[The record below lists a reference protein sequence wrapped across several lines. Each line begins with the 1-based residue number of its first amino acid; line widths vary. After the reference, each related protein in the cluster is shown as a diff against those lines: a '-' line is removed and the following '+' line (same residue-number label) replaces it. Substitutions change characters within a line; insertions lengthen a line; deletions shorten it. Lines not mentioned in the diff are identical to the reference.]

1 MDWTKFDIKKMKGFL
16 GEYGRIVPSMR
27 LFIAAAPGHTAVMIV
42 LDLLMTTLEPLSV
55 WFMKFLVDAVI
66 AQQVRMAVIVA
77 LLLVVYRLSSYLSS
91 WAYEVVTPG
100 QIDRLQ
106 FALQTRLMEK
116 AVAIQDLT
124 LFESS
129 KFYDQLQ
136 TARQA
141 TDTWAQRL
149 FMTTKQ
155 LLALI
160 FVVILLFGSLSQLHP
175 FAAIVVFLAT
185 IPSYFAYLRLGV
197 ESTTVFRSQAPYQ
210 RKLDYFAQVLTTQ
223 DASKEVRLFGLGG
236 FFIDS
241 YRDVFRQSYKL
252 VQSFR
257 RRQARIVTLL
267 TMISPATAGAVLV
280 YTVWRA
286 ALGEIGPGDLVLYVG
301 IIFLVQQTFYR
312 LLQVAGTVHTCQL
325 HVSHLLDFLDLEPP
339 MPVSEGTGKRLPK
352 PLRNGIEVKNVSFTY
367 PGTERMVL
375 KDVSFQVGPGE
386 SVALVG
392 HNGAGKTTLV
402 KLLCRLYDPT
412 QGGIFLDGVD
422 LREHDLTDLRQNIT
436 AVFQD
441 FARFHLTA
449 AQNIGIANMARIE
462 DRPAVMRAAE
472 QGGADEV
479 ISRLPKGYDSQL
491 GREFEEGSELSI
503 GEWQKLALARAFF
516 RDAQILILDEPTAA
530 LDVQAEYEVYE
541 RFRELTEGRS
551 TILISHR
558 FSTVRMADRIIV
570 LENGSIAEEG
580 SHAQLMAQGCIYADL
595 YSKQASWYRE

>member
-1 MDWTKFDIKKMKGFL
+1 MLKVNKEQLKSYL

-42 LDLLMTTLEPLSV
+42 LDLLQATLEPLSV
-55 WFMKFLVDAVI
+55 WFMKFLVDAVV
-66 AQQVRMAVIVA
+66 AQQVRMAIIVA
-77 LLLVVYRLSSYLSS
+77 LLLVMYRLSSYLSS

-106 FALQTRLMEK
+106 FALQMRLMEK
-116 AVAIQDLT
+116 AVSIQDLT

-155 LLALI
+155 LLAYI
-160 FVVILLFGSLSQLHP
+160 VVVVLLFGTLSQLHP
-175 FAAIVVFLAT
+175 LAAVVVFLAT
-185 IPSYFAYLRLGV
+185 IPSYLAYLRTGV

-210 RKLDYFAQVLTTQ
+210 RKLDYYAQVLTTQ
-223 DASKEVRLFGLGG
+223 DAAKEVRLFGLGG

-241 YRDVFRQSYKL
+241 YREVFQQSYKL

-267 TMISPATAGAVLV
+267 AIISPATAGVVLI

-286 ALGEIGPGDLVLYVG
+286 ALGEIEPGNLVLYVG
-301 IIFLVQQTFYR
+301 VIFLVQQTFYR
-312 LLQVAGTVHTCQL
+312 LLQTVGTVHTCQL
-325 HVSHLLDFLDLEPP
+325 HVSHLLDFLDLDPP
-339 MPVSEGTGKRLPK
+339 MPVSEGASKRVPM
-352 PLRNGIEVKNVSFTY
+352 PLREGIEIKNVSFTY
-367 PGTERMVL
+367 PGTERTVL
-375 KDVSFQVGPGE
+375 KDVSFRVGPEE

-402 KLLCRLYDPT
+402 KLLCRLYDPS
-412 QGGIFLDGVD
+412 QGAVLLDGEDVREYELTN
-422 LREHDLTDLRQNIT
+422 LRENIT
-436 AVFQD
+436 AIFQD
-441 FARFHLTA
+441 YARFHLTA
-449 AQNIGIANMARIE
+449 AQNIGIANIERME
-462 DRPAVMRAAE
+462 DRAALERAAA
-472 QGGADEV
+472 QGGADAV
-479 ISRLPKGYDSQL
+479 IARLPRGYDNQL
-491 GREFEEGSELSI
+491 GREFEEGAELSI

-541 RFRELTEGRS
+541 RFKELTQGRS

-570 LENGSIAEEG
+570 LEGGSIVEEG
-580 SHAQLMAQGCIYADL
+580 SHAELMAQGGIYADL
-595 YSKQASWYRE
+595 YGKQASWYRE

>member
-1 MDWTKFDIKKMKGFL
+1 MLKINREQLKSFL

-42 LDLLMTTLEPLSV
+42 LDILQATLEPLSV

-66 AQQVRMAVIVA
+66 AQQVRMAIIVA

-91 WAYEVVTPG
+91 WAYEVVAPG

-106 FALQTRLMEK
+106 FALQMRLMEK
-116 AVAIQDLT
+116 AVSIQDLT

-136 TARQA
+136 TARRA

-149 FMTTKQ
+149 YMTTKQ
-155 LLALI
+155 LLAYI
-160 FVVILLFGSLSQLHP
+160 VVVILLFGTLSQLHP
-175 FAAIVVFLAT
+175 LAAIIVFLAT
-185 IPSYFAYLRLGV
+185 IPSYLAYLSTGV

-210 RKLDYFAQVLTTQ
+210 RKLDYYAQVLTTQ
-223 DASKEVRLFGLGG
+223 DAAKEVRLFGLGG

-241 YRDVFRQSYKL
+241 YREVFQQSFKL

-267 TMISPATAGAVLV
+267 TLISPVTAGAVLV

-286 ALGEIGPGDLVLYVG
+286 ALGEIEPGNLVLYVG
-301 IIFLVQQTFYR
+301 VIFLVQQTFYR
-312 LLQVAGTVHTCQL
+312 LLQTAGTVHTCQL

-339 MPVSEGTGKRLPK
+339 MPVSEGAGKHVPK
-352 PLRNGIEVKNVSFTY
+352 PLREGIEVKRVSFTY
-367 PGTERMVL
+367 PGTDRTIL
-375 KDVSFQVGPGE
+375 KDVSFRVGPEE

-402 KLLCRLYDPT
+402 KLLCRLYDPS
-412 QGGIFLDGVD
+412 QGAVLLDGVD
-422 LREHDLTDLRQNIT
+422 VREYELTNLRENIT
-436 AVFQD
+436 AIFQD
-441 FARFHLTA
+441 YARFHLTA
-449 AQNIGIANMARIE
+449 AQNIGIASVERLE
-462 DRPAVMRAAE
+462 DRAAIERAAE
-472 QGGADEV
+472 QGGAVEM
-479 ISRLPKGYDSQL
+479 ISKLPKGYDTQL

-541 RFRELTEGRS
+541 RFRELTQGRS

-570 LENGSIAEEG
+570 LEDGSIIEEG
-580 SHAQLMAQGCIYADL
+580 SHAQLMAQGGTYADL

>member
-1 MDWTKFDIKKMKGFL
+1 MTKINTEKLKSFL

-27 LFIAAAPGHTAVMIV
+27 LFIAAAPAHTAVEIV
-42 LDLLMTTLEPLSV
+42 LDLLMATLEPLSV
-55 WFMKFLVDAVI
+55 WFMKFLVDAVV
-66 AQQVRMAVIVA
+66 AQQVRMAIIVA
-77 LLLVVYRLSSYLSS
+77 LLLVIYRLISYLSS
-91 WAYEVVTPG
+91 WAYEIVTPG

-106 FALQTRLMEK
+106 FALQMRLMEK
-116 AVAIQDLT
+116 AVSIQDLT

-136 TARQA
+136 TARTA

-149 FMTTKQ
+149 FMMTKQ
-155 LLALI
+155 MLAYI
-160 FVVILLFGSLSQLHP
+160 VVVVLLFGTLSQLHP
-175 FAAIVVFLAT
+175 LAAVVVFLAT
-185 IPSYFAYLRLGV
+185 IPSYLAYLKTGV

-210 RKLDYFAQVLTTQ
+210 RKLDYYVQVLTTQ
-223 DASKEVRLFGLGG
+223 DAAKEVRLFGLGG

-241 YRDVFRQSYKL
+241 YREVFRQSYTL

-267 TMISPATAGAVLV
+267 TLISPATAGAVLI
-280 YTVWRA
+280 YTVWQA
-286 ALGEIGPGDLVLYVG
+286 ALGEIEPGNLVLYVG
-301 IIFLVQQTFYR
+301 VIFLVQQTFYR
-312 LLQVAGTVHTCQL
+312 LLQTAGTVHTCQL

-339 MPVSEGTGKRLPK
+339 MAVSEGAGKRVPK
-352 PLRNGIEVKNVSFTY
+352 PLREGLEVRNVSFTY
-367 PGTERMVL
+367 PGTERKVL
-375 KDVSFQVGPGE
+375 KDVSFRVGQGE

-392 HNGAGKTTLV
+392 QNGAGKTTLV

-412 QGGIFLDGVD
+412 NGRVFLDGVD
-422 LREHDLTDLRQNIT
+422 LREYDLTDFRKNIT

-441 FARFHLTA
+441 YAQFHLTA
-449 AQNIGIANMARIE
+449 AENIGIANLNRMQ
-462 DRPAVMRAAE
+462 DRPEIERAAK

-479 ISRLPKGYDSQL
+479 IARLPKGYDSQL

-530 LDVQAEYEVYE
+530 LDVQAEFEVYQK
-541 RFRELTEGRS
+541 FRELTQGRS
-551 TILISHR
+551 TLLISHR

-570 LENGSIAEEG
+570 LGDGAIVEEG
-580 SHAQLMAQGCIYADL
+580 SHAQLMALDGLYADL
-595 YSKQASWYRE
+595 YGKQASWYRE

>member
-1 MDWTKFDIKKMKGFL
+1 MLKINREQLKSFL

-27 LFIAAAPGHTAVMIV
+27 LFIAAAPGHTAVEIV
-42 LDLLMTTLEPLSV
+42 LDLLMATLEPLSV

-66 AQQVRMAVIVA
+66 AQQVGMAILVA
-77 LLLVVYRLSSYLSS
+77 LLLVIYRLSSYLSS
-91 WAYEVVTPG
+91 WAYEIVTPG

-106 FALQTRLMEK
+106 MRLMEK
-116 AVAIQDLT
+116 AVSIQDLT

-149 FMTTKQ
+149 FMTTKNM
-155 LLALI
+155 LAYI
-160 FVVILLFGSLSQLHP
+160 VVVVLLFGTLSQLHP
-175 FAAIVVFLAT
+175 LAAVVVFLAT
-185 IPSYFAYLRLGV
+185 IPSYLAYLRTGV

-210 RKLDYFAQVLTTQ
+210 RKLDYYAQVLTTQ
-223 DASKEVRLFGLGG
+223 DAAKEVRLFGLGG

-241 YRDVFRQSYKL
+241 YRELFQQSYKL

-267 TMISPATAGAVLV
+267 TLISPATAGAVLI

-286 ALGEIGPGDLVLYVG
+286 ALGEIEPGNLVLYVG
-301 IIFLVQQTFYR
+301 VIFLVQQTFYR
-312 LLQVAGTVHTCQL
+312 LLQTAGTVHTCQL
-325 HVSHLLDFLDLEPP
+325 HVSHLLDFLDLEPQ
-339 MPVSEGTGKRLPK
+339 MPVSEGVGKRVPK
-352 PLRNGIEVKNVSFTY
+352 PLRKGIEVRNVSFTY
-367 PGTERMVL
+367 PGTERKVL
-375 KDVSFQVGPGE
+375 ENVSFRVGQGE

-402 KLLCRLYDPT
+402 KLLCRLYDPA
-412 QGGIFLDGVD
+412 QGAILLDGTD
-422 LREHDLTDLRQNIT
+422 LREHDLGNLRENIT
-436 AVFQD
+436 AIFQD
-441 FARFHLTA
+441 YARFHLTA
-449 AQNIGIANMARIE
+449 AQNIGIANLARMD
-462 DRPAVMRAAE
+462 DRSAIVQAAE

-479 ISRLPKGYDSQL
+479 IARLPKGYDNQL
-491 GREFEEGSELSI
+491 GREFEEGAELSI

-530 LDVQAEYEVYE
+530 LDVQAEYEVYQK
-541 RFRELTEGRS
+541 FRELTQGRS

-570 LENGSIAEEG
+570 LEDGAIAEEG
-580 SHAQLMAQGCIYADL
+580 SHAELMAQGGIYADL

>member
-1 MDWTKFDIKKMKGFL
+1 MSKFDAGKLRGYL
-16 GEYGRIVPSMR
+16 GEYGRVVPSMR
-27 LFIAAAPGHTAVMIV
+27 LFTAAAPGHTAVIIV
-42 LDLLMTTLEPLSV
+42 LDLLMATLEPLSV

-66 AQQVRMAVIVA
+66 ANQVRMAVLVA
-77 LLLVVYRLSSYLSS
+77 LLLVIYRMISYLAT
-91 WAYEVVTPG
+91 WAYEVVVPG

-106 FALQTRLMEK
+106 FFLQTRLMEK
-116 AVAIQDLT
+116 AVSIQDLT
-124 LFESS
+124 LFESPR
-129 KFYDQLQ
+129 FYDQLQ

-149 FMTTKQ
+149 FMTAKQ
-155 LLALI
+155 LLAYI
-160 FVVILLFGSLSQLHP
+160 VVVVFLFGTLSQLHP
-175 FAAIVVFLAT
+175 VAALVVFLAT
-185 IPSYFAYLRLGV
+185 IPSYLAYLRLGV

-210 RKLDYFAQVLTTQ
+210 RKLDYYAQVLTTQ
-223 DASKEVRLFGLGG
+223 DAAKEVRLFGLGG

-241 YRDVFRQSYKL
+241 YQEVFHQSYKL

-286 ALGEIGPGDLVLYVG
+286 ALGEIGPGELVLYVG
-301 IIFLVQQTFYR
+301 VIFLVQQTFYR

-325 HVSHLLDFLDLEPP
+325 HVSHLLDFLDREPP
-339 MPVSEGTGKRLPK
+339 MAVSEGTGRHVPK
-352 PLRNGIEVKNVSFTY
+352 PLRQGIEVRDVSFTY
-367 PGTERMVL
+367 PGTERAVL
-375 KDVSFQVGPGE
+375 KDVRFQVGPGE

-392 HNGAGKTTLV
+392 HNGTGKTTLV

-412 QGGIFLDGVD
+412 HGGITLDGVD
-422 LREHDLTDLRQNIT
+422 LREYDLTDLRQNIT

-441 FARFHLTA
+441 YAQFHLTA
-449 AQNIGIANMARIE
+449 AQNIGIADLERAE
-462 DRPAVMRAAE
+462 DRSAIIRAAE

-479 ISRLPKGYDSQL
+479 ISRLPNGYDSQL

-516 RDAQILILDEPTAA
+516 RNAQILILDEPTAA
-530 LDVQAEYEVYE
+530 LDVQAEYDVYQK
-541 RFRELTEGRS
+541 FKELTQGRS

-558 FSTVRMADRIIV
+558 FSTVRMADRIVV
-570 LENGSIAEEG
+570 LENGSILEEG
-580 SHAQLMAQGCIYADL
+580 SHAQLMAQGGTYADL

>member
-1 MDWTKFDIKKMKGFL
+1 M
-16 GEYGRIVPSMR
+16 PSMR

-42 LDLLMTTLEPLSV
+42 LDLLMATLEPLSV
-55 WFMKFLVDAVI
+55 WFMKFLVDAVV
-66 AQQVRMAVIVA
+66 AQQVRMAIIVA
-77 LLLVVYRLSSYLSS
+77 LLLVLYRLSSYLSS
-91 WAYEVVTPG
+91 WVDEVVTPS
-100 QIDRLQ
+100 QLDRLQ
-106 FALQTRLMEK
+106 FSLQTKLMEK
-116 AVAIQDLT
+116 AVSIQDLT

-129 KFYDQLQ
+129 TFYDQLQ
-136 TARQA
+136 TARLA

-149 FMTTKQ
+149 FMTTIQ
-155 LLALI
+155 MLAL
-160 FVVILLFGSLSQLHP
+160 FVVAILLFGSLSQLHP
-175 FAAIVVFLAT
+175 LAAIIVFIAT
-185 IPSYFAYLRLGV
+185 IPSYLAYLRLGA
-197 ESTTVFRSQAPYQ
+197 ESTTVFRSQAPYH
-210 RKLDYFAQVLTTQ
+210 RKLDYYAQVLTTQ
-223 DASKEVRLFGLGG
+223 DAAKEVRLFGLGG
-236 FFIDS
+236 FFIAS
-241 YRDVFRQSYKL
+241 YREVFQQSFAI

-267 TMISPATAGAVLV
+267 TMISPATAGTVMV

-301 IIFLVQQTFYR
+301 VIFLVQQTFYR

-339 MPVSEGTGKRLPK
+339 MPVLEGAGKHVPK
-352 PLRNGIEVKNVSFTY
+352 PLREGIEVKSVSFTY
-367 PGTERMVL
+367 PGTERKVL

-392 HNGAGKTTLV
+392 QNGAGKTTLV

-412 QGGIFLDGVD
+412 HGAIYLDGAD
-422 LREHDLTDLRQNIT
+422 LREHDLGNLRENIT
-436 AVFQD
+436 AIFQD
-441 FARFHLTA
+441 YARFHLTA
-449 AQNIGIANMARIE
+449 AQNIGIANLERME
-462 DRPAVMRAAE
+462 DRAEVKRAAE

-479 ISRLPKGYDSQL
+479 IARLPMGYDNQL
-491 GREFEEGSELSI
+491 GREFEEGAELSI

-541 RFRELTEGRS
+541 RFKELTEGRS

-558 FSTVRMADRIIV
+558 FSTVRMADRIVV
-570 LENGSIAEEG
+570 LEDGAIIEEG
-580 SHAQLMAQGCIYADL
+580 SHAQLMAQGGMYADL

>member
-1 MDWTKFDIKKMKGFL
+1 MLRINREQLKSFL

-27 LFIAAAPGHTAVMIV
+27 LFIAAAPGHTAVLIV
-42 LDLLMTTLEPLSV
+42 LDLLMATLEPLSV
-55 WFMKFLVDAVI
+55 WFMKFLVDAVV
-66 AQQVRMAVIVA
+66 AQQVRMAIIVA
-77 LLLVVYRLSSYLSS
+77 VLLAVYRLSSYLSM
-91 WAYEVVTPG
+91 WAYEVVAPG

-116 AVAIQDLT
+116 AASIQDLT

-129 KFYDQLQ
+129 EFYDQLQ

-149 FMTTKQ
+149 YMTTKQ
-155 LLALI
+155 FLATI
-160 FVVILLFGSLSQLHP
+160 VVVVFLFGTLSQLHP
-175 FAAIVVFLAT
+175 IAAIVVFLAT
-185 IPSYFAYLRLGV
+185 IPSYLAHLRLGV

-210 RKLDYFAQVLTTQ
+210 RKLDYYAQVLTTQ
-223 DASKEVRLFGLGG
+223 DTAKEVRLFGLGG

-241 YRDVFRQSYKL
+241 YREVFQQSFKL

-267 TMISPATAGAVLV
+267 TLISPVTAGAVLV

-286 ALGEIGPGDLVLYVG
+286 ALGEIEPGNLVLYVG
-301 IIFLVQQTFYR
+301 VIFLVQRTFYW
-312 LLQVAGTVHTCQL
+312 LLQEAGTVHTCQL
-325 HVSHLLDFLDLEPP
+325 HVSHLLDFLNLEPP
-339 MPVSEGTGKRLPK
+339 MPASEGIGKRVPK
-352 PLRNGIEVKNVSFTY
+352 PLREGIEVRDVSFTY
-367 PGTERMVL
+367 PGTERSVL
-375 KDVSFQVGPGE
+375 KDVSFRVGPEE

-402 KLLCRLYDPT
+402 KLLCRLYDPS
-412 QGGIFLDGVD
+412 QGAVFLDSVNVREYELTN
-422 LREHDLTDLRQNIT
+422 LRENIT
-436 AVFQD
+436 AIFQD
-441 FARFHLTA
+441 YARFHLTA
-449 AQNIGIANMARIE
+449 AQNIGIANIERME
-462 DRPAVMRAAE
+462 DRAALERAAE

-479 ISRLPKGYDSQL
+479 IARLPKSYDSQL
-491 GREFEEGSELSI
+491 GREFEEGLELSI

-530 LDVQAEYEVYE
+530 LDVQAEYEVYQK
-541 RFRELTEGRS
+541 FRELTQGRS

-570 LENGSIAEEG
+570 LESGSIAEEG
-580 SHAQLMAQGCIYADL
+580 SHAQLMSQGGIYADL
-595 YSKQASWYRE
+595 YSKQA

>member
-1 MDWTKFDIKKMKGFL
+1 MLKINREQLKSFL

-27 LFIAAAPGHTAVMIV
+27 LFIAAAPGHTAVEIV
-42 LDLLMTTLEPLSV
+42 LDLLMATLEPLSV

-66 AQQVRMAVIVA
+66 AQQVEMAILVA
-77 LLLVVYRLSSYLSS
+77 LLLVIYRLSSYLSS
-91 WAYEVVTPG
+91 WAYEIVTPG

-106 FALQTRLMEK
+106 FALQMRLMEK
-116 AVAIQDLT
+116 AVSIQDLT

-149 FMTTKQ
+149 FMATKNM
-155 LLALI
+155 LAYI
-160 FVVILLFGSLSQLHP
+160 VVVVLLFGTLSQLHP
-175 FAAIVVFLAT
+175 LAAVVVFLAT
-185 IPSYFAYLRLGV
+185 IPSYLAYLRTGV

-210 RKLDYFAQVLTTQ
+210 RKLDYYAQVLTTQ
-223 DASKEVRLFGLGG
+223 DAAKEVRLFGLGG

-241 YRDVFRQSYKL
+241 YRELFQQSYKL

-267 TMISPATAGAVLV
+267 TLISPATAGAVLI

-286 ALGEIGPGDLVLYVG
+286 ALGEIEPGNLVLYVG
-301 IIFLVQQTFYR
+301 VIFLVQQTFYR
-312 LLQVAGTVHTCQL
+312 LLQTAGTVHTCQL
-325 HVSHLLDFLDLEPP
+325 HVSHLLDFLDLEPQ
-339 MPVSEGTGKRLPK
+339 MPVSEGVGKRVPK
-352 PLRNGIEVKNVSFTY
+352 PLRKGIEVRNVSFTY
-367 PGTERMVL
+367 PGTERKVL
-375 KDVSFQVGPGE
+375 ENVSFRVGQGE

-402 KLLCRLYDPT
+402 KLLCRLYDPA
-412 QGGIFLDGVD
+412 QGAILLDGTD
-422 LREHDLTDLRQNIT
+422 LREHDLGNLRENIT
-436 AVFQD
+436 AIFQD
-441 FARFHLTA
+441 YARFHLTA
-449 AQNIGIANMARIE
+449 AQNISIANLARMD
-462 DRPAVMRAAE
+462 DRSAIVQAAE

-479 ISRLPKGYDSQL
+479 IARLPKGYDNQL
-491 GREFEEGSELSI
+491 GREFEEGAELSI

-530 LDVQAEYEVYE
+530 LDVQAEYEVYQK
-541 RFRELTEGRS
+541 FRELTQGRS

-570 LENGSIAEEG
+570 LEDGAIAEEG
-580 SHAQLMAQGCIYADL
+580 SHAELMAQGGTYADL

>member
-1 MDWTKFDIKKMKGFL
+1 MTKFDAGKLRGYL
-16 GEYGRIVPSMR
+16 GEYGRVVPSMR
-27 LFIAAAPGHTAVMIV
+27 LFIKAAPGHTAVMIV

-55 WFMKFLVDAVI
+55 WFMKFLVDAVV
-66 AQQVRMAVIVA
+66 AQQVRMAILVA
-77 LLLVVYRLSSYLSS
+77 LLLVIYRMSSYFAS
-91 WAYEVVTPG
+91 WAYEVVVPG

-106 FALQTRLMEK
+106 FFLQTRLMEK
-116 AVAIQDLT
+116 AVSIQDLT
-124 LFESS
+124 LFESPR
-129 KFYDQLQ
+129 FYDQLQ

-149 FMTTKQ
+149 FMTAKQ
-155 LLALI
+155 LLAYI
-160 FVVILLFGSLSQLHP
+160 VVVVFLFGTLSQLHP
-175 FAAIVVFLAT
+175 VAALVVFLAT
-185 IPSYFAYLRLGV
+185 IPSYLAYLRLGV

-210 RKLDYFAQVLTTQ
+210 RKLDYYAQVLTTQ
-223 DASKEVRLFGLGG
+223 DAAKEVRLFGLGG

-241 YRDVFRQSYKL
+241 YQEVFHQSYKL

-267 TMISPATAGAVLV
+267 TMMSPATAGAVLV

-286 ALGEIGPGDLVLYVG
+286 ALGEIGPGELVLYVG
-301 IIFLVQQTFYR
+301 VIFLVQQTFYR

-325 HVSHLLDFLDLEPP
+325 HVSHLLDFLDREPP
-339 MPVSEGTGKRLPK
+339 MPVAEGTGRPVPE
-352 PLRNGIEVKNVSFTY
+352 PLRHGIEIKNVSFTY
-367 PGTERMVL
+367 PGTEREVL
-375 KDVSFQVGPGE
+375 KDVSFKVGPGE

-412 QGGIFLDGVD
+412 HGGIILDGVD
-422 LREHDLTDLRQNIT
+422 LREYDLTDLRQNIT

-441 FARFHLTA
+441 YAQFHLTA
-449 AQNIGIANMARIE
+449 AQNIGIADLERAE
-462 DRPAVMRAAE
+462 DRSAIIRAAE

-479 ISRLPKGYDSQL
+479 ISRLPNGYDSQL

-516 RDAQILILDEPTAA
+516 RNAQILILDEPTAA
-530 LDVQAEYEVYE
+530 LDVQAEYDVYQK
-541 RFRELTEGRS
+541 FKELTQGRS

-558 FSTVRMADRIIV
+558 FSTVRMADRIVV

-580 SHAQLMAQGCIYADL
+580 SHAQLMAQGGTYADL
-595 YSKQASWYRE
+595 YSKQASWYQE